1 MMKKKIIISLVS
13 IFSLG
18 SITVYAI
25 SNNFSFDAKSL
36 TFAENSK
43 KDNVINNFN
52 KNYKLTYSTSSEN
65 QELEEEIKTLTKK
78 TTYLLLGGF
87 NNVNESSEDY
97 YKRRKDW
104 FDLRYNPEIPKVPVD
119 ENNPYGLDT
128 SSQEY
133 ADDLVSGLAIPQI
146 FNKANE
152 SGIIYNSYGNIRIT
166 FNDDIII
173 SSIYLPNVK
182 IKEQDKNDPMKY
194 NYIET
199 NYIWH
204 YYYKK
209 LKNEWKLYYLY
220 GETTDEVENYFDQM
234 ESSEQK
240 GTFAIA
246 PSYESEL
253 SNIYSFEKLEKISQE
268 ELNNIYNQNINN
280 VVYFNSYYNNRIVS
294 SANGFF
300 INKGLVV
307 TTWNFIEKSL
317 IEAQYITA
325 KDSNL
330 NSLEFDG
337 IVTAN
342 PLTDIALI
350 KVKSNNNSMVKLGNF
365 ESINVEDPAIT
376 ISSKSG
382 TGASIQTGIV
392 ISNDDYI
399 QTSIPLLNTDEGSP
413 LLNQNGEV
421 IGINTSKSTD
431 SSISIAINSNVLKE
445 IQNKFTNLDFDKI
458 DSISFEELKE
468 KFYYTK
474 FGDENIINSIPKS
487 KWKSYSKIG
496 NITKT
501 LKLKLV
507 KANYKDGIVSLR
519 YKNDI
524 SKYISSMNL
533 ALEFKEQLEKDGYKK
548 ITDNITKTIYKN
560 KKYQI
565 VIMDEFDYLIIVMVK
580 L

>member
-1 MMKKKIIISLVS
+1 MMKKKIMILVLS

-18 SITVYAI
+18 TI
-25 SNNFSFDAKSL
+25 SNSFSFDAKDL
-36 TFAENSK
+36 TFSENSK
-43 KDNVINNFN
+43 KDNVISNFN
-52 KNYKLTYSTSSEN
+52 KNYRLTYSISSDN

-87 NNVNESSEDY
+87 NNINESSEDY

-119 ENNPYGLDT
+119 EANPYGLDT

-133 ADDLVSGLAIPQI
+133 TDDLISGLAIPQI

-152 SGIIYNSYGNIRIT
+152 SGIIYNSYGNIRIS

-182 IKEQDKNDPMKY
+182 IKEQDKSDPMKY

-209 LKNEWKLYYLY
+209 LKDEWKLYYLY
-220 GETTDEVENYFDQM
+220 GETTDEVDNYFDQM
-234 ESSEQK
+234 ESSEEK

-253 SNIYSFEKLEKISQE
+253 SNIYSFEKLEKISQDE
-268 ELNNIYNQNINN
+268 INNIYNQNISN
-280 VVYFNSYYNNRIVS
+280 VVYFNSYYNNMVVS

-300 INKGLVV
+300 INKGLIV
-307 TTWNFIEKSL
+307 TTWDFIEKSL

-330 NSLEFDG
+330 NSLEITG

-342 PLTDIALI
+342 PLTDIAVI
-350 KVKSNNNSMVKLGNF
+350 KVKDNSNSIVKLGNF
-365 ESINVEDPAIT
+365 ENVNVEDPVIT

-382 TGASIQTGIV
+382 TGASIQTGII

-399 QTSIPLLNTDEGSP
+399 QTSIPLLNQDEGSL
-413 LLNQNGEV
+413 LLNQNSEV
-421 IGINTSKSTD
+421 VGINTSKSTN
-431 SSISIAINSNVLKE
+431 SSVSIAVNSNVLME
-445 IQNKFTNLDFDKI
+445 IQNKFIDLDFDKI
-458 DSISFEELKE
+458 ESISFEELKE

-474 FGDENIINSIPKS
+474 YGDENIINNIPKN
-487 KWKSYSKIG
+487 KWKKYSKIG
-496 NITKT
+496 NIEET
-501 LKLKLV
+501 LKLNLV
-507 KANYKDGIVSLR
+507 KASYKDGIVSLR

-533 ALEFKEQLEKDGYKK
+533 AGEFKEQLEKEGYKK
-548 ITDNITKTIYKN
+548 ITDNNSKTIYSN

>member
-1 MMKKKIIISLVS
+1 MQKKIIIFIISV
-13 IFSLG
+13 FSLG
-18 SITVYAI
+18 TITVYAI
-25 SNNFSFDAKSL
+25 SNNFSFNTKDL
-36 TFAENSK
+36 TFTENSK
-43 KDNVINNFN
+43 KNSVINNFN
-52 KNYKLTYSTSSEN
+52 KDYKLTSSTSSNN

-87 NNVNESSEDY
+87 NNENESSEDY

-104 FDLRYNPEIPKVPVD
+104 YNLRYNPEIPKVPVD
-119 ENNPYGLDT
+119 ENNPNGIDT

-133 ADDLVSGLAIPQI
+133 SDDLISGLAIPQI

-166 FNDDIII
+166 FNNDIII

-182 IKEQDKNDPMKY
+182 IKEQDKNNPMKY

-209 LKNEWKLYYLY
+209 LKDEWKLYYLY
-220 GETTDEVENYFDQM
+220 GETTTEAENYFREM
-234 ESSEQK
+234 ESSEEK

-246 PSYESEL
+246 PSYKSDL
-253 SNIYSFEKLEKISQE
+253 STIYSFEKLEKISQA

-280 VVYFNSYYNNRIVS
+280 LVYFNSYYNNTLVS

-300 INKGLVV
+300 INEGLVV
-307 TTWNFIEKSL
+307 TTWDFIEKSL

-330 NSLEFDG
+330 NSIEITG

-350 KVKSNNNSMVKLGNF
+350 KVKSTNNSFVKLGNF
-365 ESINVEDPAIT
+365 ADVNVEDAAIT

-382 TGASIQTGIV
+382 TGASIQTGII

-399 QTSIPLLNTDEGSP
+399 QTSIPLLNKDEGSP

-431 SSISIAINSNVLKE
+431 SSISLAINSNVLKE
-445 IQNKFTNLDFDKI
+445 IQNKFTNFDFDKI
-458 DSISFEELKE
+458 DSISFESLKE

-474 FGDENIINSIPKS
+474 YSDESIINSIPKS
-487 KWKSYSKIG
+487 KWKKYSKIG

-501 LKLKLV
+501 IKLNLI
-507 KANYKDGIVSLR
+507 KASYKDDIVSLR

-548 ITDNITKTIYKN
+548 VTDNTTKTIYKN

>member
-1 MMKKKIIISLVS
+1 MMKKKIMILVLS

-18 SITVYAI
+18 TI
-25 SNNFSFDAKSL
+25 SNSFSFDAKDL
-36 TFAENSK
+36 TFSENSK
-43 KDNVINNFN
+43 KDNVISNFN
-52 KNYKLTYSTSSEN
+52 KNYRLTYSISSDN

-87 NNVNESSEDY
+87 NNINESSEDY

-119 ENNPYGLDT
+119 EANPYGLDT

-133 ADDLVSGLAIPQI
+133 TDDLISGLAIPQI

-152 SGIIYNSYGNIRIT
+152 SGIIYNSYGNIRIS

-182 IKEQDKNDPMKY
+182 IKEQDINDPMKY
-194 NYIET
+194 NYIES

-209 LKNEWKLYYLY
+209 LKDEWKLYYLY
-220 GETTDEVENYFDQM
+220 GETTDEVDNYFDQM
-234 ESSEQK
+234 ESSEEK

-253 SNIYSFEKLEKISQE
+253 SNIYSFEKLEKISQDE
-268 ELNNIYNQNINN
+268 INNIYNQNISN
-280 VVYFNSYYNNRIVS
+280 VVYFNSYYNNMVVS

-300 INKGLVV
+300 INKGLIV
-307 TTWNFIEKSL
+307 TTWDFIEKSL

-330 NSLEFDG
+330 NSLEITG

-342 PLTDIALI
+342 PLTDIAVI
-350 KVKSNNNSMVKLGNF
+350 KVKDNSNSIVKLGNF
-365 ESINVEDPAIT
+365 ENVNVEDPVIT

-382 TGASIQTGIV
+382 TGASIQTGII

-399 QTSIPLLNTDEGSP
+399 QTSIPLLNQDEGSL

-421 IGINTSKSTD
+421 VGINTSKSTD
-431 SSISIAINSNVLKE
+431 SSISIAVNSNVLME
-445 IQNKFTNLDFDKI
+445 IQNKFIDLDFDKI
-458 DSISFEELKE
+458 ESISFEELKE

-474 FGDENIINSIPKS
+474 YGDENIINNIPKN
-487 KWKSYSKIG
+487 KWKKYSKIG
-496 NITKT
+496 NIEET
-501 LKLKLV
+501 LKLNLV
-507 KANYKDGIVSLR
+507 KASYKDGIVSLR

-533 ALEFKEQLEKDGYKK
+533 AGEFKEQLEKEGYKK
-548 ITDNITKTIYKN
+548 ITDNNSKTIYSN